1 MEEKELANKQE
12 KAEKVN
18 SEKATD
24 IIIVKENE
32 IGKEKLVN
40 WTGNIAF
47 PGFTAP
53 KILWVKEN
61 EKEYFAKIKK
71 IMFYR

>member
-12 KAEKVN
+12 KAEKFN

-32 IGKEKLVN
+32 IGKEIVSEQK
-40 WTGNIAF
+40 
-47 PGFTAP
+47 
-53 KILWVKEN
+53 
-61 EKEYFAKIKK
+61 
-71 IMFYR
+71 